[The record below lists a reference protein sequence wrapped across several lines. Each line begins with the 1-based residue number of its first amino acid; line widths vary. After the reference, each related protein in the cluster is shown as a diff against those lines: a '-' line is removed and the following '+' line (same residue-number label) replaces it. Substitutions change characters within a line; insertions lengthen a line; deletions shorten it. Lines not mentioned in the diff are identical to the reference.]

1 MTETIGLSKPEM
13 SVPGQV
19 WKCDSAASE
28 AFRPLQPPTLCR
40 PMSVNGSSAA
50 MMTKNCST
58 SL

>member
-1 MTETIGLSKPEM
+1 MAETIGLSKPEI

-19 WKCDSAASE
+19 WKCDSAATE
-28 AFRPLQPPTLCR
+28 AFSPAQPPTLCR
-40 PMSVNGSSAA
+40 PMRVSGSSAA